1 MMGMLV
7 FPVELRNL
15 WQMIVKVCYRENV
28 KARVKSEILVLC
40 VKKLCC
46 FVVTNCRDGVIC
58 VNVCRLLFE
67 WYHPHFLLLNLTLD
81 RKLWT
86 QSEEGSLNQNS
97 KIHDELRVSYGHR
110 RHQFKFISILWERR
124 NTFTINIVVAIN
136 GKQLPEP
143 ETKRSGHCLLK
154 CVQTIVLQNT
164 RWCARRT
171 FCKTIE
177 VLLKESRVCVWNT
190 MANP

>member
-1 MMGMLV
+1 M
-7 FPVELRNL
+7 
-15 WQMIVKVCYRENV
+15 

-67 WYHPHFLLLNLTLD
+67 CYHPHFLLLNLTLD
-81 RKLWT
+81 RELWT

-97 KIHDELRVSYGHR
+97 KIHDEFRVSHGHR
-110 RHQFKFISILWERR
+110 RHQEKC
-124 NTFTINIVVAIN
+124 NAFTINIVMAIN

-143 ETKRSGHCLLK
+143 ETKRSGHCLL
-154 CVQTIVLQNT
+154 
-164 RWCARRT
+164 
-171 FCKTIE
+171 
-177 VLLKESRVCVWNT
+177 
-190 MANP
+190 